1 VGRRCCQL
9 QYPAAAHGNLI
20 KGANL
25 PPYNLGENRLWVSAS
40 AFSESAHRARSL
52 HAVLVAGVQ
61 VSHFLSVLLLVT
73 TLMLTLCFGVA
84 AWRLSEDDANAATPV
99 HVYGWT
105 PTVIN

>member
-1 VGRRCCQL
+1 
-9 QYPAAAHGNLI
+9 
-20 KGANL
+20 
-25 PPYNLGENRLWVSAS
+25 
-40 AFSESAHRARSL
+40 L

-61 VSHFLSVLLLVT
+61 VSHFLSVLLLAT

-84 AWRLSEDDANAATPV
+84 ALRLSEDDANAATSV